1 MLLKLLGAAI
11 PILVALYTVLFGWD
25 NLRQKNYSAT
35 IALMVLA
42 LAIAGLPVYILF
54 IKG

>member
-1 MLLKLLGAAI
+1 MLKLLSAAV
-11 PILVALYTVLFGWD
+11 PILVALYTVLFGLD

-42 LAIAGLPVYILF
+42 LTIAGLPVYILF
-54 IKG
+54 FKG